1 MKSEVVQIL
10 ESHHVEPTEL
20 RCEVLNAIISHHGSI
35 KAYYLISKINTTHK
49 VIKPMT
55 IYRILNLFLESG
67 ILHKIDSR
75 SIFLLCKTHKHAV
88 SHEDT
93 VFLVCH
99 ECNQIQEVSHK
110 DFGKLLRDFQ
120 ENYDFV
126 IGTQHTE
133 ISGYCGKCRRNSP

>member
-1 MKSEVVQIL
+1 MKSEVEQIL

-20 RCEVLNAIISHHGSI
+20 RCEVLSAIISHHGSI
-35 KAYYLISKINTTHK
+35 KAYDLILKISATHK

-75 SIFLLCKTHKHAV
+75 SVFLLCKTHKHTA

-93 VFLVCH
+93 VFLVCNK
-99 ECNQIQEVSHK
+99 CGKIQEVSHR

-120 ENYDFV
+120 KKYDFV
-126 IGTQHTE
+126 IGVQHTE
-133 ISGYCGKCRRNSP
+133 ISGYCGECRP